1 MYTSAMDR
9 LDIPKVSSIE
19 ETISKIINKE
29 ISITDL
35 VKKHIEL
42 AKEVQ
47 DKTNSF
53 ITIFDGEKNSTQ
65 YDPIGR
71 ANELDELIQSPGFNE
86 EDYPLLGIPFT
97 AKDLYLVKGTLTT
110 FGSRYMKDF
119 IAPYTGTVIKKCLD
133 AGAILI
139 GKNNCDP
146 WGFGGSGENSGFGP
160 AKNPYDLSR
169 TPGGSSSGSA
179 ASLAAGVGFFSLG
192 TDTGGSVRQPAAMTG
207 LYGYKPTYGRNSRF
221 GIGTMASSFDTPA
234 FFTRHKEDLELI
246 ESIIQGRDEN
256 DPTTFDLSKVSSNTR
271 ENGNDGPLKIGI
283 PKEFYGDGLS
293 IEIKNAIE
301 TKIQE
306 YKEQGHEIVD
316 VSIPSAKYGL
326 AAYYTLVPAEISS
339 NRARYDGV
347 RFGPKDSEDYEEN
360 MIEGR
365 SKYFEDEVKRRIM
378 VGTYVLSAGYSDQ
391 FYKKASKVRAKI
403 KQEFKDVFENVDVL
417 ITPTSP
423 TTAFKLGE
431 KVDDPV
437 EMYLSDIYT
446 VTASIAG
453 IPSLNIPI
461 GEDTNGLPIGMQVMS
476 SWFEDKEIFGI

>member
-9 LDIPKVSSIE
+9 LDIPNVSSIK
-19 ETISKIINKE
+19 ETRLKIINKE

-35 VKKHIEL
+35 VKEHIEL

-53 ITIFDGEKNSTQ
+53 ITIFDGDKNSAQ

-71 ANELDELIQSPGFNE
+71 ANELGELIQSPGFNE
-86 EDYPLLGIPFT
+86 EEYPLLGIPFT

-110 FGSRYMKDF
+110 FGSQYMKDF
-119 IAPYTGTVIKKCLD
+119 IAPYTGTVIQKCLD

-139 GKNNCDP
+139 GKTNCDP

-160 AKNPYDLSR
+160 TNNPYDLSR

-192 TDTGGSVRQPAAMTG
+192 TDTGGSVRQPAAMSG

-234 FFTRHKEDLELI
+234 FFTRHKEDIELV
-246 ESIIQGRDEN
+246 ESIIEGRDEN
-256 DPTTFDLSKVSSNTR
+256 DPTTFDLTKVNSKAENTK
-271 ENGNDGPLKIGI
+271 LKIGI
-283 PKEFYGDGLS
+283 PKEFFGEGLNE
-293 IEIKNAIE
+293 EIKSAIDN
-301 TKIQE
+301 KIQE
-306 YKEQGHEIVD
+306 YKDEGHEIVD

-326 AAYYTLVPAEISS
+326 AVYYTLVPAEISS

-347 RFGPKDSEDYEEN
+347 RFGPKESEDYEEN

-403 KQEFKDVFENVDVL
+403 KQEFKNVFDQVDIL

-453 IPSLNIPI
+453 IPSLSIPI
-461 GEDTNGLPIGMQVMS
+461 GEDSNGLPIGMQMMS
-476 SWFEDKEIFGI
+476 SWFKDQNLY